1 MLKIR
6 ERLVAVVVVVAAVVV
21 LGQLIDQ
28 PRLRLL
34 LELLLQLFPQ
44 ISFHVQ
50 LLLAILELPLQM
62 AYAALRLWK

>member
-6 ERLVAVVVVVAAVVV
+6 ERLVAVVVVAAVVV
-21 LGQLIDQ
+21 LGQLVDQ